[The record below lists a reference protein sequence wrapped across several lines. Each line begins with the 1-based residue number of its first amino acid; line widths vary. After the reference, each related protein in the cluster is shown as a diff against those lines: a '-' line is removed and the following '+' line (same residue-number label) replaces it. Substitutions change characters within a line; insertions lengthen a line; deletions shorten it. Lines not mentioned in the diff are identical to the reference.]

1 MLCSYLNLN
10 ELIVQWNNHLTENK
24 PTKCKKQQQI
34 SISFYISLWPR
45 AFAYRQVSRPL
56 FLHID
61 FYFNIVDGMHVF
73 TWYTMRFIMVMQYVF
88 NKMVAYFP
96 GEIVLTAAFI
106 ELLLCQ
112 LVPTEKVVWLNKTQ
126 YFRANCLN

>member
-1 MLCSYLNLN
+1 MHMILPYIWFC
-10 ELIVQWNNHLTENK
+10 HLT
-24 PTKCKKQQQI
+24 
-34 SISFYISLWPR
+34 
-45 AFAYRQVSRPL
+45 
-56 FLHID
+56 
-61 FYFNIVDGMHVF
+61 YFVDGMHVF

-112 LVPTEKVVWLNKTQ
+112 LVPTEKVV
-126 YFRANCLN
+126 